1 MAPSGAPPRCST
13 CRSLERHRGFR
24 LVFEALR
31 PLDLASRSALQFSDD
46 PAVDPAW
53 FAAHEISVFGGA
65 NSLDLAAIDRPD
77 GCCDVV
83 ICNHVL
89 EHVADD
95 RAALAELDR
104 VLAQDG
110 WLFLSVPDPLRVLA
124 TVEYGRRRDDKH
136 GHFRLYGP
144 DIEARFA
151 ETVPAWKV
159 VRATARDPVTG
170 APDRCFLLTRSAAE
184 HARLLAAIG
193 AAGVT
198 AAPATPPLT
207 STSASA

>member
-1 MAPSGAPPRCST
+1 MAPNGMPPRCSG

-24 LVFEALR
+24 IVFEALR
-31 PLDLASRSALQFSDD
+31 RLALGARRALQFSDD

-53 FAAHEISVFGGA
+53 FAAHEVSVYGGA

-77 GCCDVV
+77 GCYDVV

-89 EHVADD
+89 EHVGDD

-104 VLAQDG
+104 ILAGEG
-110 WLFLSVPDPLRVLA
+110 WLFLSVPDPLRVPA
-124 TVEYGRRRDDKH
+124 TLEYGRRRDDRH

-151 ETVPAWKV
+151 ATVPASKV
-159 VRATARDPVTG
+159 VRVTAHDPVTG
-170 APDRCFLLTRSAAE
+170 APDRCFLITRSAAE
-184 HARLLAAIG
+184 QARLLAALR
-193 AAGVT
+193 AGGVSD
-198 AAPATPPLT
+198 ATPVTPVP
-207 STSASA
+207 ASS